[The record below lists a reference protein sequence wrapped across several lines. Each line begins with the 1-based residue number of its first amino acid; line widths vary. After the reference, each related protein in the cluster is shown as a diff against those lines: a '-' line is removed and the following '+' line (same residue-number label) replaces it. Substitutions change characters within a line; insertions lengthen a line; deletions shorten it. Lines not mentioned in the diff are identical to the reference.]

1 MGEKEKFVKVE
12 TACADE
18 SSFPGI
24 TDLTLDVGWTVMAVS
39 EV

>member
-1 MGEKEKFVKVE
+1 MGEKEKSVKVE
-12 TACADE
+12 TAGADK
-18 SSFPGI
+18 SSLPGI